1 MITQNIHVR
10 MDAYGIPPVIH
21 AVEGDTWRYL
31 DIYTDD
37 AAINTSNTAV
47 VAIHRPD
54 DSYYTIEA
62 MPEPLFYHLEM
73 DQALTRPGKV
83 ECQLKVSSGDLVI
96 STYTFYIVVE
106 PSTTGLPTEQL
117 GYDIYD
123 LIDAAQQIQNVGLT
137 EEIKQALL
145 DCFEHVAW
153 TDEHGQDYVDALEAA
168 LYPPAE
174 LASISAVYTQ
184 SGTVYTTDTLDSLKT
199 NLVVTA
205 HYSDS
210 TTETVTTYTLS
221 GTLTEGTSVIT
232 VTYEGKTT
240 TFNVTVTAPATL
252 SSITAVYTQSGTV
265 YDTDSLDSLKSDLVV
280 TAVYSD
286 STTQT
291 VASTDYT
298 LSGTLTKG
306 TSTITVSYGGKT
318 TTFTVVVSQEL
329 YVTDGLIHWW
339 DAIDNTSNGHDSSAT
354 TWKDLVGDMDLSKL
368 SGSTSS
374 WESDALV
381 FTGDSNSEWT
391 ADSSETIYNKTV
403 EVAITVTQ
411 SSSRL
416 VLFAFSSNLIGKF
429 AVFQDNSFNV
439 TGISGRSY
447 DTGENSILD
456 LHHIAGVY
464 GATGNIAGVYGNG
477 TPKTQ
482 GNATHSFSG
491 TEPHMV
497 VGGTVHY
504 SFIGKIHSIRMYN
517 RQLTADE
524 IAKNYASDVARFGL
538 E

>member
-31 DIYTDD
+31 NIYTDD

-96 STYTFYIVVE
+96 STYTFYVIVE
-106 PSTTGLPTEQL
+106 PSTTGLPVEQL

-174 LASISAVYTQ
+174 LVAISAVYTQ

-205 HYSDS
+205 HYTDS

-265 YDTDSLDSLKSDLVV
+265 YDTDSLDSLKSDLDV

-291 VASTDYT
+291 VENTDYT
-298 LSGTLTKG
+298 LSGTLTEG

-318 TTFTVVVSQEL
+318 TTFTVTVTHSAVPSGYLGLDYLTVTGAEYISTGLAETDYFSAEYKIRQTTTKTSPHIFSSQNTYYPLLQSVSGGSHRINSKAKGTETAL
-329 YVTDGLIHWW
+329 TFAWETGVDYVIEVD
-339 DAIDNTSNGHDSSAT
+339 AT
-354 TWKDLVGDMDLSKL
+354 TGGVSVNDESVGTIIIGGNASASNKYALFAYGGNTGNANYRFEGLFYYMKL
-368 SGSTSS
+368 MSSGTVVH
-374 WESDALV
+374 EFIPVQRISDSV
-381 FTGDSNSEWT
+381 KGVYD
-391 ADSSETIYNKTV
+391 
-403 EVAITVTQ
+403 TVTNTFFA
-411 SSSRL
+411 SSGT
-416 VLFAFSSNLIGKF
+416 AFS
-429 AVFQDNSFNV
+429 
-439 TGISGRSY
+439 
-447 DTGENSILD
+447 
-456 LHHIAGVY
+456 
-464 GATGNIAGVYGNG
+464 
-477 TPKTQ
+477 
-482 GNATHSFSG
+482 
-491 TEPHMV
+491 
-497 VGGTVHY
+497 
-504 SFIGKIHSIRMYN
+504 
-517 RQLTADE
+517 
-524 IAKNYASDVARFGL
+524 
-538 E
+538 

>member
-37 AAINTSNTAV
+37 AAINTSNTAA

-54 DSYYTIEA
+54 NSYYTISA
-62 MPEPLFYHLEM
+62 TPNVGGFYHLEM

-174 LASISAVYTQ
+174 LVSISAVYTQ
-184 SGTVYTTDTLDSLKT
+184 SGTVYTTASLDDLKSD
-199 NLVVTA
+199 LVVTA
-205 HYSDS
+205 AYTDS

-232 VTYEGKTT
+232 VSYGGKTT

-265 YDTDSLDSLKSDLVV
+265 YDTDTLDSLKSDLVV

-286 STTQT
+286 STTET
-291 VASTDYT
+291 VASSDYT
-298 LSGTLTKG
+298 LSGTLTAG
-306 TSTITVSYGGKT
+306 TSTVTVSYDGKT
-318 TTFTVVVSQEL
+318 TTFSV
-329 YVTDGLIHWW
+329 
-339 DAIDNTSNGHDSSAT
+339 
-354 TWKDLVGDMDLSKL
+354 
-368 SGSTSS
+368 
-374 WESDALV
+374 
-381 FTGDSNSEWT
+381 
-391 ADSSETIYNKTV
+391 
-403 EVAITVTQ
+403 TVTH
-411 SSSRL
+411 
-416 VLFAFSSNLIGKF
+416 AAGPGE
-429 AVFQDNSFNV
+429 DW
-439 TGISGRSY
+439 TSGVAY
-447 DTGENSILD
+447 DYT
-456 LHHIAGVY
+456 
-464 GATGNIAGVYGNG
+464 
-477 TPKTQ
+477 
-482 GNATHSFSG
+482 
-491 TEPHMV
+491 
-497 VGGTVHY
+497 
-504 SFIGKIHSIRMYN
+504 GKIVSGEYYSTLYHKVMEYGGWSRTDYMPCKGAASISFASLGNMTNPGNYKYN
-517 RQLTADE
+517 AFFDE
-524 IAKNYASDVARFGL
+524 NKSEISSFTLASSVTQIAVPNGAYWWMVSAEDGAMQTFASGDTIPTGA
-538 E
+538 

>member
-54 DSYYTIEA
+54 DSYYTISA
-62 MPEPLFYHLEM
+62 TPNVGGFYHLEM

-96 STYTFYIVVE
+96 STYTFYVIVE

-137 EEIKQALL
+137 DDIKQALL
-145 DCFEHVAW
+145 TCFDHVAW

-174 LASISAVYTQ
+174 LVSISAVYTQ
-184 SGTVYTTDTLDSLKT
+184 SGTVYTTDSLNDLK
-199 NLVVTA
+199 NDLVVTA
-205 HYSDS
+205 IYTDS

-232 VTYEGKTT
+232 VAYEGKTT

-265 YDTDSLDSLKSDLVV
+265 YDTDSLDSLKTDLVV

-286 STTQT
+286 STTQA

-298 LSGTLTKG
+298 LSGTLTEG

-318 TTFTVVVSQEL
+318 TTFTVTVSHVDNSIINWDFRQSLVDSKQGLTATLNGNATQDSSGLHINANNDYVVLGTILKEGQSYE
-329 YVTDGLIHWW
+329 
-339 DAIDNTSNGHDSSAT
+339 IDVANMDVSTWTQNTGRIFIWYTSNGSGIAYDASNNRWTIYDGTWQVPETDYSA
-354 TWKDLVGDMDLSKL
+354 KDLFANSTIRVTVGA
-368 SGSTSS
+368 GTSQ
-374 WESDALV
+374 
-381 FTGDSNSEWT
+381 
-391 ADSSETIYNKTV
+391 YR
-403 EVAITVTQ
+403 
-411 SSSRL
+411 RL
-416 VLFAFSSNLIGKF
+416 VTVYKDGVALFSANTNRDIVTASNNAWI
-429 AVFQDNSFNV
+429 
-439 TGISGRSY
+439 
-447 DTGENSILD
+447 
-456 LHHIAGVY
+456 
-464 GATGNIAGVYGNG
+464 GNINTSAFKMTITGFRVYSE
-477 TPKTQ
+477 
-482 GNATHSFSG
+482 A
-491 TEPHMV
+491 
-497 VGGTVHY
+497 
-504 SFIGKIHSIRMYN
+504 
-517 RQLTADE
+517 
-524 IAKNYASDVARFGL
+524 
-538 E
+538 

>member
-1 MITQNIHVR
+1 MDLLTLLMAVKLAPKPLKADVIEGVADWLDDHPEATTTVEDGSITEAKLASALKAKINNTS
-10 MDAYGIPPVIH
+10 G
-21 AVEGDTWRYL
+21 L
-31 DIYTDD
+31 TDD
-37 AAINTSNTAV
+37 
-47 VAIHRPD
+47 
-54 DSYYTIEA
+54 
-62 MPEPLFYHLEM
+62 
-73 DQALTRPGKV
+73 
-83 ECQLKVSSGDLVI
+83 
-96 STYTFYIVVE
+96 
-106 PSTTGLPTEQL
+106 
-117 GYDIYD
+117 
-123 LIDAAQQIQNVGLT
+123 
-137 EEIKQALL
+137 IKQALL
-145 DCFEHVAW
+145 ECFAHVAW
-153 TDEHGQDYVDALEAA
+153 TDAHGQEYLDALDDA
-168 LYPPAE
+168 LYPSGPTPAE

-184 SGTVYTTDTLDSLKT
+184 SGTVYDTASLDDLKPD
-199 NLVVTA
+199 LVVTA
-205 HYSDS
+205 HYDDGTS
-210 TTETVTTYTLS
+210 EAVTNYTLS
-221 GTLTEGTSVIT
+221 GTLTE
-232 VTYEGKTT
+232 
-240 TFNVTVTAPATL
+240 
-252 SSITAVYTQSGTV
+252 
-265 YDTDSLDSLKSDLVV
+265 
-280 TAVYSD
+280 
-286 STTQT
+286 
-291 VASTDYT
+291 
-298 LSGTLTKG
+298 G

-339 DAIDNTSNGHDSSAT
+339 DAIDNTSNGHDSSVT

-381 FTGDSNSEWT
+381 FTGNSNSEWT

-439 TGISGRSY
+439 TGVSGKSY

-464 GATGNIAGVYGNG
+464 GATGDIAGVYGNG

-482 GNATHSFSG
+482 GDSTHGFSG

-524 IAKNYASDVARFGL
+524 IARNYASDVARFGL

>member
-37 AAINTSNTAV
+37 AGINTSNTAA

-54 DSYYTIEA
+54 NSYYTISA
-62 MPEPLFYHLEM
+62 TPNLGGFYHLEM

-106 PSTTGLPTEQL
+106 PSTNGLPIEQL

-137 EEIKQALL
+137 DDIKQALL
-145 DCFEHVAW
+145 TCFEHVAW

-168 LYPPAE
+168 LYPPAT
-174 LASISAVYTQ
+174 LVSISAVYTQ

-205 HYSDS
+205 HYTDS

-221 GTLTEGTSVIT
+221 GTLTEGPSVIT

-286 STTQT
+286 STTET
-291 VASTDYT
+291 MASTDYT
-298 LSGTLTKG
+298 LSGTLTKR

-318 TTFTVVVSQEL
+318 TTFTVTVSSEIEWE
-329 YVTDGLIHWW
+329 DGVAYSGDVYTPIVE
-339 DAIDNTSNGHDSSAT
+339 NTYWSNGQISSYSGWNMTASVNCYRASTLDMVKINGYSSLPDGRYNVFLDANGAYMSTFSQNTDSS
-354 TWKDLVGDMDLSKL
+354 
-368 SGSTSS
+368 STN
-374 WESDALV
+374 DHKIINV
-381 FTGDSNSEWT
+381 PTGAKYFSL
-391 ADSSETIYNKTV
+391 SETSAQIGRFVNGDYT
-403 EVAITVTQ
+403 IT
-411 SSSRL
+411 
-416 VLFAFSSNLIGKF
+416 
-429 AVFQDNSFNV
+429 
-439 TGISGRSY
+439 
-447 DTGENSILD
+447 
-456 LHHIAGVY
+456 
-464 GATGNIAGVYGNG
+464 
-477 TPKTQ
+477 P
-482 GNATHSFSG
+482 NA
-491 TEPHMV
+491 
-497 VGGTVHY
+497 
-504 SFIGKIHSIRMYN
+504 
-517 RQLTADE
+517 
-524 IAKNYASDVARFGL
+524 
-538 E
+538 

>member
-37 AAINTSNTAV
+37 AAINTSNTAA

-54 DSYYTIEA
+54 NSYYTISA
-62 MPEPLFYHLEM
+62 TPNVGGFYHLEM

-174 LASISAVYTQ
+174 LVSISAVYTQ
-184 SGTVYTTDTLDSLKT
+184 SGTVYTTASLDDLKSD
-199 NLVVTA
+199 LVVTA
-205 HYSDS
+205 AYTDS

-232 VTYEGKTT
+232 VSYGGKTT

-265 YDTDSLDSLKSDLVV
+265 YDTDTLDSLKSDLVV

-286 STTQT
+286 STTE
-291 VASTDYT
+291 
-298 LSGTLTKG
+298 
-306 TSTITVSYGGKT
+306 
-318 TTFTVVVSQEL
+318 TVVRITRSQ
-329 YVTDGLIHWW
+329 
-339 DAIDNTSNGHDSSAT
+339 
-354 TWKDLVGDMDLSKL
+354 
-368 SGSTSS
+368 
-374 WESDALV
+374 
-381 FTGDSNSEWT
+381 
-391 ADSSETIYNKTV
+391 
-403 EVAITVTQ
+403 
-411 SSSRL
+411 
-416 VLFAFSSNLIGKF
+416 
-429 AVFQDNSFNV
+429 
-439 TGISGRSY
+439 GR
-447 DTGENSILD
+447 
-456 LHHIAGVY
+456 
-464 GATGNIAGVYGNG
+464 
-477 TPKTQ
+477 
-482 GNATHSFSG
+482 
-491 TEPHMV
+491 
-497 VGGTVHY
+497 
-504 SFIGKIHSIRMYN
+504 
-517 RQLTADE
+517 
-524 IAKNYASDVARFGL
+524 
-538 E
+538 

>member
-54 DSYYTIEA
+54 DSYYSISAT
-62 MPEPLFYHLEM
+62 PDVGGFYHLEM
-73 DQALTRPGKV
+73 DQALTRSGKV

-96 STYTFYIVVE
+96 STYTFYIIVE

-184 SGTVYTTDTLDSLKT
+184 SGTVYTTDSLDDLKSD
-199 NLVVTA
+199 LVVTA
-205 HYSDS
+205 HYTDS

-232 VTYEGKTT
+232 VSYGGKTT

-265 YDTDSLDSLKSDLVV
+265 YDTDSLDSLKTDLVV

-291 VASTDYT
+291 VTDYT
-298 LSGTLTKG
+298 LSGTLTEG

-318 TTFTVVVSQEL
+318 TTFSVTVTHDTRLPLL
-329 YVTDGLIHWW
+329 YNWDFTQSLMDSVGGTFATLSHYNQTDPTR
-339 DAIDNTSNGHDSSAT
+339 DSNGLSFTESGQCC
-354 TWKDLVGDMDLSKL
+354 DLGAIFAVNRIFEIDFAGCSLPTGTGNHVRSFMVGDTDRTINGVVLFRDTRWTVYNHAWWT
-368 SGSTSS
+368 GSYSVP
-374 WESDALV
+374 SDSLYTYFA
-381 FTGDSNSEWT
+381 
-391 ADSSETIYNKTV
+391 NKTV
-403 EVAITVTQ
+403 KLAVDADGYIEMFVDDVSLGKSGGTGFTGN
-411 SSSRL
+411 
-416 VLFAFSSNLIGKF
+416 NLHLYLGNKDTAGNGANF
-429 AVFQDNSFNV
+429 YNV
-439 TGISGRSY
+439 TI
-447 DTGENSILD
+447 TGVR
-456 LHHIAGVY
+456 VY
-464 GATGNIAGVYGNG
+464 
-477 TPKTQ
+477 
-482 GNATHSFSG
+482 NA
-491 TEPHMV
+491 EV
-497 VGGTVHY
+497 
-504 SFIGKIHSIRMYN
+504 
-517 RQLTADE
+517 
-524 IAKNYASDVARFGL
+524 
-538 E
+538 